1 MKKFIFP
8 FVVVA
13 LLGACS
19 GTSGNTETT
28 GNKIEL
34 GEAYGPVEVDTSQ
47 AVTIQEFFSDFEQ
60 QDSTGVYTV
69 AGKIVQ
75 ICQSAG
81 CWVGIDK
88 GNGDYFMVRFK
99 DHFTIP
105 LDTEIGTEAYFHGVA
120 RWDSTTV
127 EELRHIARE
136 EGKSNEAIEAI
147 TDPEYS
153 FDFIA
158 DGIVLKK

>member
-1 MKKFIFP
+1 MM
-8 FVVVA
+8 
-13 LLGACS
+13 LLFSCS
-19 GTSGNTETT
+19 GTSESKSETEDR
-28 GNKIEL
+28 IEL
-34 GEAYGPVEVDTSQ
+34 GESYGPVEVDTAK
-47 AVTIQEFFSDFEQ
+47 AVSIQEFFNDFEQ
-60 QDSTGVYTV
+60 QDSTAVYTV
-69 AGKIVQ
+69 EGKIVE

-105 LDTEIGTEAYFHGVA
+105 IDTKMGTEAYFHGVA
-120 RWDSTTV
+120 RWDSTSV
-127 EELRHIARE
+127 EQLRFDAQSA
-136 EGKSNEAIEAI
+136 GKSKAEIEAI
-147 TDPEYS
+147 TEPEYS